1 MFRLEGVG
9 GGKPNFMAQA
19 QVFVHGLGGA
29 LRSYCPGRAFIKARQ
44 VGNVVKKLIFP
55 FSPQGITDAD
65 SCAVQVFVSTAPDQ
79 RLTMGDQMP
88 DSLQLVLGAD
98 LAAQP
103 IAQAMRL
110 ANRHG
115 LVAGATGTGKTVT
128 LQRMAEAF
136 SDAGVAVFAADIKG
150 DLCGLGATGNP
161 QGKIAERIAA
171 MPWLNHKPQAYP
183 VTLWDIHGQSG
194 HPLRTTLSEMGP
206 LLLGSLLELTD
217 SQQSALYAAF
227 KVADRE
233 GLLLL
238 DLKDLKA
245 LLNHLR
251 DNPELLGDD
260 AALMT
265 TGSSQALLRRLAT
278 LEQQGAEALFGEP
291 ALQLEDILQPT
302 ADGRGRIHLLDASR
316 LVHEA
321 PKVYATFLLWLLAEL
336 FEQLPERGDADKPLL
351 ALFFDEA
358 HLLFAGTPKALQER
372 LEQVVR
378 LIRSKG
384 VGVYFVTQS
393 PGDLPDDVLAQL
405 GLRIQHGLRAFTAKE
420 QKSLRAVAEGFR
432 PNPAFDALSVLTELG
447 IGEALVGTLA
457 EKGTPE
463 IVQRVLI
470 APPQSRIGPLS
481 EAERAALIASSP
493 LQGRYDKPI
502 DRESAYEVLMGRKG
516 LAPDPDAAPAKPA
529 AEEPGFTDQV
539 GDFLGTA
546 AAQALK
552 SAMRQAANQLGRQL
566 VRGLMGSLLG
576 GKKR

>member
-1 MFRLEGVG
+1 MHDSQE
-9 GGKPNFMAQA
+9 MI
-19 QVFVHGLGGA
+19 LGA
-29 LRSYCPGRAFIKARQ
+29 
-44 VGNVVKKLIFP
+44 
-55 FSPQGITDAD
+55 
-65 SCAVQVFVSTAPDQ
+65 APD
-79 RLTMGDQMP
+79 G
-88 DSLQLVLGAD
+88 
-98 LAAQP
+98 QP
-103 IAQAMRL
+103 VSQAFRL

-128 LQRMAEAF
+128 LQRLAEAF

-150 DLCGLGATGNP
+150 DLCGLGAAGNP
-161 QGKIAERIAA
+161 QGKIAERIAG
-171 MPWLNHKPQAYP
+171 MPWLEHTPRAYP
-183 VTLWDIHGQSG
+183 VTLWDIDGKSG

-206 LLLGSLLELTD
+206 LLLGNLLELTD

-238 DLKDLKA
+238 DIKDLKA

-251 DNPELLGDD
+251 DNPQLLGEDS
-260 AALMT
+260 ALMT
-265 TGSSQALLRRLAT
+265 TGSSQALQRRLAV

-291 ALQLEDILQPT
+291 ALQLEDILQPDS
-302 ADGRGRIHLLDASR
+302 DGRGRIHLLDASR

-336 FEQLPERGDADKPLL
+336 FEQLPERGDAEKPLL

-358 HLLFAGTPKALQER
+358 HLLFADTPKALQER

-432 PNPAFDALSVLTELG
+432 PNPDFDALSVLTELG
-447 IGEALVGTLA
+447 IGEALVGTLQD
-457 EKGTPE
+457 KGTPAM
-463 IVQRVLI
+463 VQRVLI
-470 APPQSRIGPLS
+470 AAPQSRIGPLT
-481 EAERAALIASSP
+481 ADERASLIAGSA
-493 LQGRYDKPI
+493 LGRRYNKPV
-502 DRESAYEVLMGRKG
+502 DRESAYEMLAARKVAEPDATDAAKTNEKPEESFSDKAGEFLGG
-516 LAPDPDAAPAKPA
+516 LA
-529 AEEPGFTDQV
+529 G
-539 GDFLGTA
+539 
-546 AAQALK
+546 QAMK
-552 SAMRQAANQLGRQL
+552 NAMRQAASQLGREL
-566 VRGLMGSLLG
+566 MRGLMGSLLG
-576 GKKR
+576 TKKRR

>member
-1 MFRLEGVG
+1 M
-9 GGKPNFMAQA
+9 
-19 QVFVHGLGGA
+19 
-29 LRSYCPGRAFIKARQ
+29 
-44 VGNVVKKLIFP
+44 
-55 FSPQGITDAD
+55 AD
-65 SCAVQVFVSTAPDQ
+65 SSQF
-79 RLTMGDQMP
+79 
-88 DSLQLVLGAD
+88 VLGSD
-98 LAAQP
+98 LAGHP
-103 IAQAMRL
+103 IAQPLRL

-128 LQRMAEAF
+128 LQHLAEAF
-136 SDAGVAVFAADIKG
+136 SDAGVAVFAADVKG
-150 DLCGLGATGNP
+150 DLCGLGAAGNP
-161 QGKIAERIAA
+161 QGKVAERIAG
-171 MPWLNHKPQAYP
+171 MPWLHHRPQAYP

-206 LLLGSLLELTD
+206 LLLGNLLELND
-217 SQQSALYAAF
+217 SQQAALYAAF

-238 DLKDLKA
+238 DIKDLKA
-245 LLNHLR
+245 LLGYLK
-251 DNPELLGDD
+251 DNPQVLGEDS
-260 AALMT
+260 ALMT
-265 TGSSQALLRRLAT
+265 SGSSQALLRRLAT

-291 ALQLEDILQPT
+291 ALQLEDLLHPA

-358 HLLFAGTPKALQER
+358 HLLFSGTPKALQDR

-420 QKSLRAVAEGFR
+420 QKSLRAVADGFR
-432 PNPAFDALSVLTELG
+432 PNPAFDTLAVLTELG
-447 IGEALVGTLA
+447 IGEALVGTL
-457 EKGTPE
+457 EDKGTPAM
-463 IVQRVLI
+463 VQRVLI

-481 EAERAALIASSP
+481 ETERAGLIAVSP
-493 LQGRYDKPI
+493 LAGRYDKPI
-502 DRESAYEVLMGRKG
+502 DRESAYEMLMARKG
-516 LAPDPDAAPAKPA
+516 DTAQPSAVQKEKEEESLADKAGEFLQSAA
-529 AEEPGFTDQV
+529 G
-539 GDFLGTA
+539 
-546 AAQALK
+546 QAIK
-552 SAMRQAANQLGRQL
+552 SAVRQAANQFGRQL

-576 GKKR
+576 SKRK

>member
-1 MFRLEGVG
+1 
-9 GGKPNFMAQA
+9 
-19 QVFVHGLGGA
+19 
-29 LRSYCPGRAFIKARQ
+29 
-44 VGNVVKKLIFP
+44 
-55 FSPQGITDAD
+55 
-65 SCAVQVFVSTAPDQ
+65 
-79 RLTMGDQMP
+79 MP
-88 DSLQLVLGAD
+88 DSQQILIGAGPD
-98 LAAQP
+98 GQP
-103 IAQAMRL
+103 ISQALRL

-115 LVAGATGTGKTVT
+115 LIAGATGTGKTVT
-128 LQRMAEAF
+128 LQRLAEVF

-150 DLCGLGATGNP
+150 DLCGLGAAGNP
-161 QGKIAERIAA
+161 QGKIAERIAG
-171 MPWLNHKPQAYP
+171 MPWLAHQPQGYP
-183 VTLWDIHGQSG
+183 VTLWDVRGQSG

-238 DLKDLKA
+238 DIKDLKA
-245 LLNHLR
+245 LLNYLR
-251 DNPELLGDD
+251 DNPQVLGDD
-260 AALMT
+260 SALMT
-265 TGSSQALLRRLAT
+265 TGSSQALLRRLAI

-291 ALQLEDILQPT
+291 ALQFEDILQP
-302 ADGRGRIHLLDASR
+302 ASDGRGRIHLLDASR

-358 HLLFAGTPKALQER
+358 HLLFADTPKALQDR

-393 PGDLPDDVLAQL
+393 PGDLPDNILAQL
-405 GLRIQHGLRAFTAKE
+405 GLRIQHGLRAFTSKE

-432 PNPAFDALSVLTELG
+432 PNPEFDALTVLTELG
-447 IGEALVGTLA
+447 IGEALVGTLQ
-457 EKGTPE
+457 ENGTPE
-463 IVQRVLI
+463 IVKRVLV

-481 EAERAALIASSP
+481 EAERAALIAQSS
-493 LQGRYDKPI
+493 LVGRYDKPV
-502 DRESAYEVLMGRKG
+502 DRESAYEMLLARKG
-516 LAPDPDAAPAKPA
+516 TAPQAGQSPAV
-529 AEEPGFTDQV
+529 EEKSEGGFADMA
-539 GDFLGTA
+539 GGFLGGLA
-546 AAQALK
+546 GQAVK
-552 SAMRQAANQLGRQL
+552 SAMRQAANQIGREL

-576 GKKR
+576 ASKKRR

>member
-1 MFRLEGVG
+1 
-9 GGKPNFMAQA
+9 
-19 QVFVHGLGGA
+19 
-29 LRSYCPGRAFIKARQ
+29 
-44 VGNVVKKLIFP
+44 
-55 FSPQGITDAD
+55 
-65 SCAVQVFVSTAPDQ
+65 
-79 RLTMGDQMP
+79 
-88 DSLQLVLGAD
+88 
-98 LAAQP
+98 
-103 IAQAMRL
+103 
-110 ANRHG
+110 
-115 LVAGATGTGKTVT
+115 
-128 LQRMAEAF
+128 
-136 SDAGVAVFAADIKG
+136 
-150 DLCGLGATGNP
+150 
-161 QGKIAERIAA
+161 
-171 MPWLNHKPQAYP
+171 
-183 VTLWDIHGQSG
+183 
-194 HPLRTTLSEMGP
+194 MGP
-206 LLLGSLLELTD
+206 LLIGSLLELTD
-217 SQQSALYAAF
+217 SQQAALYAAF

-245 LLNHLR
+245 LLNHLK
-251 DNPELLGDD
+251 DNPQLLGED

-291 ALQLEDILQPT
+291 ALQLEDILQPS

-358 HLLFAGTPKALQER
+358 HLLFGDTPKALQER

-393 PGDLPDDVLAQL
+393 PGDLPDNVLAQL

-420 QKSLRAVAEGFR
+420 QKSLRAVADGFR
-432 PNPAFDALSVLTELG
+432 PNPAFDTLSVLTELG
-447 IGEALVGTLA
+447 IGEALVGTLQ

-463 IVQRVLI
+463 MVQRVLV

-481 EAERAALIASSP
+481 ETERTMLIAGSP
-493 LQGRYDKPI
+493 FKGRYDKPI
-502 DRESAYEVLMGRKG
+502 DRESAYEILMGRKD
-516 LAPDPDAAPAKPA
+516 LAPEAEVPTGKAAP
-529 AEEPGFTDQV
+529 EEPSLADRAGE
-539 GDFLGTA
+539 FLGTA
-546 AAQALK
+546 AGQALK
-552 SAMRQAANQLGRQL
+552 SAMRQAANNLGKQL

-576 GKKR
+576 GSKRR

>member
-1 MFRLEGVG
+1 
-9 GGKPNFMAQA
+9 
-19 QVFVHGLGGA
+19 
-29 LRSYCPGRAFIKARQ
+29 
-44 VGNVVKKLIFP
+44 
-55 FSPQGITDAD
+55 
-65 SCAVQVFVSTAPDQ
+65 
-79 RLTMGDQMP
+79 MP
-88 DSLQLVLGAD
+88 DSTQLLIGAD
-98 LAAQP
+98 SDGQP
-103 IAQAMRL
+103 IAQPMRL

-115 LVAGATGTGKTVT
+115 LIAGATGTGKTVT
-128 LQRMAEAF
+128 LQRLAEAF

-150 DLCGLGATGNP
+150 DLCGLGAAANP
-161 QGKIAERIAA
+161 QGKVAERIAG
-171 MPWLNHKPQAYP
+171 MPFINYTASAYP

-194 HPLRTTLSEMGP
+194 HPLRTTISEMGP

-245 LLNHLR
+245 LLNHLHYH
-251 DNPELLGDD
+251 PELLGDD
-260 AALMT
+260 AALMN
-265 TGSSQALLRRLAT
+265 TGSSQALLRRLAV
-278 LEQQGAEALFGEP
+278 LEQQGADALFGEP
-291 ALQLEDILQPT
+291 ALQLEDILQP
-302 ADGRGRIHLLDASR
+302 AAEGRGRIHLLDASR

-336 FEQLPERGDADKPLL
+336 FEQLPERGDAEKPLL

-358 HLLFAGTPKALQER
+358 HLLFADTPKALQDR

-393 PGDLPDDVLAQL
+393 PGDLPDTVLAQL
-405 GLRIQHGLRAFTAKE
+405 GLRIQHGLRAFTTKE

-432 PNPAFDALSVLTELG
+432 ANPAFDALTVLTELG
-447 IGEALVGTLA
+447 TGEALVGTLQ

-463 IVQRVLI
+463 VVQRVLV

-481 EAERAALIASSP
+481 EVERAALIASSP

-502 DRESAYEVLMGRKG
+502 DRESAYEVLMARKELG
-516 LAPDPDAAPAKPA
+516 PGADSTPA
-529 AEEPGFTDQV
+529 AQEPSFTDRA
-539 GDFLGTA
+539 GAFLGTA
-546 AAQALK
+546 AGKALK
-552 SAMRQAANQLGRQL
+552 SAMQQAANQMGRQL
-566 VRGLMGSLLG
+566 VRGLLGSLLG
-576 GKKR
+576 GSKRK

>member
-1 MFRLEGVG
+1 
-9 GGKPNFMAQA
+9 
-19 QVFVHGLGGA
+19 
-29 LRSYCPGRAFIKARQ
+29 
-44 VGNVVKKLIFP
+44 
-55 FSPQGITDAD
+55 
-65 SCAVQVFVSTAPDQ
+65 
-79 RLTMGDQMP
+79 MP
-88 DSLQLVLGAD
+88 DSSQLVIGAD
-98 LAAQP
+98 LAGQQ
-103 IAQAMRL
+103 IGQGMRL

-115 LVAGATGTGKTVT
+115 LIAGATGTGKTVT
-128 LQRMAEAF
+128 LQRLAEAF

-150 DLCGLGATGNP
+150 DLCGLGAAGNP
-161 QGKIAERIAA
+161 QGKVAERIAG
-171 MPWLNHKPQAYP
+171 MPWLDYKAQAYP

-206 LLLGSLLELTD
+206 LLIGSLLELTD
-217 SQQSALYAAF
+217 SQQAALYAAF

-245 LLNHLR
+245 LLNHLK
-251 DNPELLGDD
+251 DNPQMLGED

-291 ALQLEDILQPT
+291 ALQLEDILQPA

-358 HLLFAGTPKALQER
+358 HLLFGDTPKALQER

-393 PGDLPDDVLAQL
+393 PADLPDNVLAQL

-420 QKSLRAVAEGFR
+420 QKSLRAVADGFR
-432 PNPAFDALSVLTELG
+432 PNPAIDTLSVLTELG

-463 IVQRVLI
+463 MVQRVLV
-470 APPQSRIGPLS
+470 APPQSRIGPLT
-481 EAERAALIASSP
+481 ETERTVLIAGSP
-493 LQGRYDKPI
+493 FKGRYDKPI
-502 DRESAYEVLMGRKG
+502 DRESAYEILMGRKG
-516 LAPDPDAAPAKPA
+516 LAPEAETTASKPP
-529 AEEPGFTDQV
+529 AEEPSLADRAGE
-539 GDFLGTA
+539 FLGTA
-546 AAQALK
+546 AGQALK
-552 SAMRQAANQLGRQL
+552 SAMRQAANNLGKQL

-576 GKKR
+576 GSKRR